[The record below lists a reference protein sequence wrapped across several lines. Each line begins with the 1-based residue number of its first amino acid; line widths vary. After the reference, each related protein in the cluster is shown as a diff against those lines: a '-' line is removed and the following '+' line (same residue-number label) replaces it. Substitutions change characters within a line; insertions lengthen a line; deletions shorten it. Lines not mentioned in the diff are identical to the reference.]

1 MLANGTPGRL
11 DESMPRSELT
21 AAELASFFAALVSA
35 AVAVGLLVL
44 GDGSGRQRFVAA
56 VLGVVAVLEI
66 SWRWLEW
73 PLARA
78 AALYLAA
85 FLLVVWT
92 VLGLFSIGIILLPA
106 ALAAL
111 FVAVRGSRGLET
123 ETVWALA
130 GLAASAAVA
139 VAALGLIST

>member
-1 MLANGTPGRL
+1 M
-11 DESMPRSELT
+11 SRSATRDGLSH
-21 AAELASFFAALVSA
+21 AELASFFAALVSA
-35 AVAVGLLVL
+35 GVAVGLLVL
-44 GDGSGRQRFVAA
+44 GDGSGRQHFVAA

-66 SWRWLEW
+66 SWRWLQW

-78 AALYLAA
+78 AALYFAA

-92 VLGLFSIGIILLPA
+92 VLGAASIGIVLLPA

-111 FVAVRGSRGLET
+111 FVAVRGSRGLRA

-130 GLAASAAVA
+130 GLAGSAAVA
-139 VAALGLIST
+139 VTALGLIAT

>member
-1 MLANGTPGRL
+1 MRRSTLTP
-11 DESMPRSELT
+11 
-21 AAELASFFAALVSA
+21 AELASFFAAIVSA
-35 AVAVGLLVL
+35 AVALGLLVL
-44 GDGSGRQRFVAA
+44 GDRSGRQIFVAA
-56 VLGVVAVLEI
+56 VLVVVAALEV

-78 AALYLAA
+78 AALYFGA

-92 VLGLFSIGIILLPA
+92 VLGSLSIGIFLLPA

-130 GLAASAAVA
+130 GLAGSAAVA
-139 VAALGLIST
+139 VTALGLIAT

>member
-1 MLANGTPGRL
+1 MEENAP
-11 DESMPRSELT
+11 T
-21 AAELASFFAALVSA
+21 AAELASFFAALVSV

-44 GDGSGRQRFVAA
+44 GDRSGRQIFVAV
-56 VLGVVAVLEI
+56 VLAVVAALEL

-78 AALYLAA
+78 AALYLGA

-92 VLGLFSIGIILLPA
+92 VLGSLSIGIFLLPA

-111 FVAVRGSRGLET
+111 FVAVRGSRGLAT

-130 GLAASAAVA
+130 GLAGSAAVA
-139 VAALGLIST
+139 VTALGLIAT

>member
-1 MLANGTPGRL
+1 MRHSTLTP
-11 DESMPRSELT
+11 
-21 AAELASFFAALVSA
+21 AELAAFFAAVVSA
-35 AVAVGLLVL
+35 TVGLGLLAL
-44 GDGSGRQRFVAA
+44 GDQSGRQIFVAVMLA
-56 VLGVVAVLEI
+56 VVAVLEL

-78 AALYLAA
+78 AALYLGA

-92 VLGLFSIGIILLPA
+92 VLGSFSIGIFLFPA

-111 FVAVRGSRGLET
+111 FVAVRGSRGLAT

-130 GLAASAAVA
+130 GLAGSAAVA
-139 VAALGLIST
+139 VTALGLIAT

>member
-1 MLANGTPGRL
+1 MGRS
-11 DESMPRSELT
+11 DLT

-35 AVAVGLLVL
+35 AVALGLLVL

-56 VLGVVAVLEI
+56 VLGIVAVLEI

-78 AALYLAA
+78 ATLYLGA

-92 VLGLFSIGIILLPA
+92 VLGAFSIGVLLLPA
-106 ALAAL
+106 SLAAL
-111 FVAVRGSRGLET
+111 YVAARGSRGLET

-130 GLAASAAVA
+130 GLAGSAAVA
-139 VAALGLIST
+139 VTALGLLAT

>member
-1 MLANGTPGRL
+1 MRRSTLTP
-11 DESMPRSELT
+11 
-21 AAELASFFAALVSA
+21 AELAAFFAAVVSA
-35 AVAVGLLVL
+35 AVGLGLLAL
-44 GDGSGRQRFVAA
+44 GDRSGRQIFVAIMLA
-56 VLGVVAVLEI
+56 VVALLEL

-78 AALYLAA
+78 AALYLGA

-92 VLGLFSIGIILLPA
+92 VLGSFSIGIFLLPA

-111 FVAVRGSRGLET
+111 FVAVRGSRGLAT

-130 GLAASAAVA
+130 GLAGSAAVA
-139 VAALGLIST
+139 VTALGLIAT